1 MNKLQRLGFF
11 RRSIV
16 LNFLAILLII
26 GVVLALHAA
35 NKKFF
40 FSKTPA
46 VTQAQPEDMNAA
58 NTAEPEIVELKPAPD
73 PAPTL
78 APAPEAEKPAAIE
91 EKPAPKRRVAAV
103 GKSRATRTRQ
113 SRWSEDHSYGVEN
126 LDGESARRRYLESN
140 KDSSGSYST
149 YTMTESP
156 PEPVS
161 RTYAYDDLDGAAARA
176 QYRKETERLSKAN
189 LK

>member
-1 MNKLQRLGFF
+1 MNKLQRLGFL
-11 RRSIV
+11 RRSTV
-16 LNFLAILLII
+16 LNFLAILLVI

-35 NKKFF
+35 SKNFIF
-40 FSKTPA
+40 PKTPPVA
-46 VTQAQPEDMNAA
+46 QAQTEDTSAA
-58 NTAEPEIVELKPAPD
+58 NTAEAAIVELEPAPD

-78 APAPEAEKPAAIE
+78 APAPEAEKPAAME
-91 EKPAPKRRVAAV
+91 EKPAPKKRVAAA
-103 GKSRATRTRQ
+103 GKNRATRTRQ
-113 SRWSEDHSYGVEN
+113 SRWSEDQSYGVEN
-126 LDGESARRRYLESN
+126 LDGESSRRRYLESN

-156 PEPVS
+156 PETVS
-161 RTYAYDDLDGAAARA
+161 RAYAYDDLDGAAARA